1 MSADTRKKIYDI
13 LKNKTGFMDS
23 YEDFDND
30 MTTSEDARKKV
41 YEVLRDKTG
50 FNDTYE
56 NFVSGISG
64 EVQRESAI
72 PGRIVQDL
80 SLIHI

>member
-30 MTTSEDARKKV
+30 MTTSEDA
-41 YEVLRDKTG
+41 
-50 FNDTYE
+50 
-56 NFVSGISG
+56 VSYTHLTLPTTPY
-64 EVQRESAI
+64 V
-72 PGRIVQDL
+72 
-80 SLIHI
+80 